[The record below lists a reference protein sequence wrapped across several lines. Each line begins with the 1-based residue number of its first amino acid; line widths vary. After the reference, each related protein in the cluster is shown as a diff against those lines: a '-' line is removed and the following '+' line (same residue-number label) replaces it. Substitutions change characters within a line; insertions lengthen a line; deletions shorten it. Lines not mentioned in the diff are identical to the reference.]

1 METEKFTSKEIND
14 MANEAMENGEC
25 TDLMGNPMGE
35 DELVAIP
42 TEKEGFK
49 FFTDVV
55 LPMVKTL
62 EGKILTITDASFED
76 KHRVK
81 FVKDLMKD
89 AFSLSASNMMDF
101 ACMMKD
107 ANEANLCKDDDSTK
121 IVGDRVFTE

>member
-1 METEKFTSKEIND
+1 
-14 MANEAMENGEC
+14 MANKAMEDGEC

-55 LPMVKTL
+55 LPMMKTL

-76 KHRVK
+76 KQRVK

-89 AFSLSASNMMDF
+89 AFSLSASNMMNF
-101 ACMMKD
+101 ASMMKD
-107 ANEANLCKDDDSTK
+107 AKEFDVCEDGVTK
-121 IVGDRVFTE
+121 VVSGTVITP